1 MNKLYSLVLGA
12 SFMFA
17 FTVNAQQV
25 QISGKVTE
33 TGSGAPIPGVN
44 VVVKGTTIGTITN
57 MDGAFTLNVSEGSV
71 LLFSFIGY
79 TQKEVTLSSGQT
91 EVNVSLAS
99 DVTNLGEVIISG
111 LASSVKRS
119 NLANSVE
126 SVKADQ
132 LAGITDQSTMDGALY
147 GKLKGANIT
156 SNSGAPG
163 GGMSI
168 KLRGVT
174 SIGGSNQP
182 LYIIDGVYVDN
193 SSISAGLN
201 VVSAA
206 SGGGSQSNQDNPSN
220 RIADIDPQDIETI
233 EVLKGASAAAIYG
246 SRASGGVVIITT
258 KKGQE
263 GKVNV
268 TLSQSVGVTQMLH
281 PLGTRTWDATKAE
294 THFGVAGRDA
304 FLAAQSSSNLHNYED
319 ELYGNKGL
327 LSSTR
332 VTVSGG
338 NTATRYFIGATRRDD
353 EGIVK
358 NTGYQKYS
366 FRANVNQKVSNWLD
380 LAVNNNFIHSSAD
393 RGFFN
398 NDNSGTTMGI
408 SFVATPSWAQ
418 LQPDG
423 NGNYPVNP
431 YAASNF
437 LETRDKVTNNET
449 IDRYIGGA
457 NAKARLFSTDNQ
469 SLTFTGRAG
478 IDYYTLATT
487 ALFPNTL
494 QFESNGNGLN
504 GVSVQG
510 TTVNRNSN
518 FAAFL
523 IHDISVSSGL
533 SFRTQFGVTNE
544 NFYRNTILGTASDM
558 SGDQTNL
565 DQGSTVSVDQTRIE
579 QHDKGFFAQEEVNF
593 NDMVIATVGVRG
605 DKSSNNGD
613 VNKLYYYP
621 KASLALNIHEFA
633 FWNVPVISQFKIRG
647 AYGEAGNFA
656 VFGSKYTSLGNVVID
671 GNAGAVTLNTRGNPV
686 IGPERQKEFEVGTDL
701 GFLDGRLGF
710 NFTYY
715 IKTVNDLLLTARVPS
730 STGFTS
736 SIVNAADMQNKGIE
750 LGLDWNVINTGNFNW
765 NLTTYWWTNDAL
777 VTRLD
782 IPAYTTGGFADFLG
796 QFMIKEGY
804 SPTTIIGI
812 GPNQDVDLNGDGTN
826 DLQVFG
832 NAEADF
838 NMSISNQFTYKNF
851 ELSMLWH
858 WKQGGENINL
868 TALLSDLS
876 GTSPDYDKI
885 DLDPEG
891 LAGNGDYRLANLGV
905 NSGPYIEDAG
915 YIRMREIGLYY
926 NIPKSVFNDV
936 MGLRVGFSGN
946 NLINIFS
953 YRSYD
958 PEVSNFGGAGL
969 STGVE
974 VTPFPSAKRYNFH
987 VIANF

>member
-1 MNKLYSLVLGA
+1 MKKFYRLLLGVLFLVPLMV
-12 SFMFA
+12 S
-17 FTVNAQQV
+17 AQQV
-25 QISGKVTE
+25 QITGKVTE
-33 TGSGAPIPGVN
+33 AGSGDPIPGVN
-44 VVVKGTTIGTITN
+44 VVVKGSTIGTITD
-57 MDGAFTLNVSEGSV
+57 MDGGFSLEVNEGSV
-71 LLFSFIGY
+71 LLISFIGY
-79 TQKEVTLSSGQT
+79 TQKEITVTASQT
-91 EVNVSLAS
+91 NYEISLES
-99 DVTNLGEVIISG
+99 DVTNLGEVIITG
-111 LASSVKRS
+111 LATSVKRS

-126 SVKADQ
+126 SVNADE
-132 LAGITDQSTMDGALY
+132 LIGSVDQPTMDGALY

-163 GGMSI
+163 GGISI

-174 SIGGSNQP
+174 SIGGNNQP
-182 LYIIDGVYVDN
+182 LYIVDGVYIDN

-206 SGGGSQSNQDNPSN
+206 SAGGSQSNQDNPSN
-220 RIADIDPQDIETI
+220 RIADLDPQDIESI

-246 SRASGGVVIITT
+246 SRASGGVIIITT
-258 KKGQE
+258 KKGKE

-268 TLSQSVGVTQMLH
+268 SFSQSLGVTQMLN
-281 PLGTRTWDATKAE
+281 PLGTREWDETKAE
-294 THFGVAGRDA
+294 THFGPAGRAAFVAARDA
-304 FLAAQSSSNLHNYED
+304 GQLHDYEN

-327 LSSTR
+327 LATTR
-332 VTVSGG
+332 LTLSGG
-338 NTATRYFIGATRRDD
+338 NANTKYFIGATRKDD

-366 FRANVNQKVSNWLD
+366 FRANIDQKVTPWLD
-380 LAVNNNFIHSSAD
+380 LSVNNNFIHSSAD

-408 SFVATPSWAQ
+408 AFVATPSWAQ
-418 LQPDG
+418 LQPDA
-423 NGNYPVNP
+423 NGNYPNNP

-449 IDRYIGGA
+449 VDRYIGGA
-457 NAKARLFSTDNQ
+457 NVKARLFSTDNQ
-469 SLTFTGRAG
+469 ALTFTGRAG

-494 QFESNGNGLN
+494 QFQSNGNGLN

-510 TTVNRNSN
+510 TTVNRNTN

-523 IHDISVSSGL
+523 VHDISLSSGL

-544 NFYRNTILGTASDM
+544 NFFRNTILGTASDM

-565 DQGSTVSVDQTRIE
+565 DQGSTITVDQTRLI
-579 QHDKGFFAQEEVNF
+579 QHDKGFFAQEEVNYK
-593 NDMVIATVGVRG
+593 DQIIATIGIRG

-621 KASLALNIHEFA
+621 KGSLAINFHEFS
-633 FWNVPVISQFKIRG
+633 FWNIGAISQFKIRG
-647 AYGEAGNFA
+647 AYGEAGSFA
-656 VFGSKYTSLGNVVID
+656 VFGAKYTSLGNVVID
-671 GNAGAVTLNTRGNPV
+671 GSAGAVTLNARGNPA

-701 GFLDGRLGF
+701 GFLENRLGF

-715 IKTVNDLLLTARVPS
+715 IKTVNDMLLFARVPS
-730 STGFTS
+730 SSGFTS
-736 SIVNAADMQNKGIE
+736 RLVNAADMQNKGIE
-750 LGLDWNVINTGNFNW
+750 MGLNWNVMNHSNFNW
-765 NLTTYWWTNDAL
+765 NMMVNWWTNDAV

-782 IPAYTTGGFADFLG
+782 IPTYTTGGFADFLG
-796 QFMIKEGY
+796 QFRIKEGR
-804 SPTTIIGI
+804 SPTEIIGI
-812 GPNQDVDLNGDGTN
+812 GPNPDEDGYV
-826 DLQVFG
+826 VFG

-838 NMSISNQFTYKNF
+838 NMSMGNQFSFYNF
-851 ELSMLWH
+851 DVSFLFH
-858 WKQGGENINL
+858 WKKGGDNINL

-891 LAGNGDYRLANLGV
+891 VQGNGDYRLSNLGV
-905 NSGPYIEDAG
+905 NSGPYIEDAS
-915 YIRMREIGLYY
+915 YIRMRELGIYY
-926 NIPKSVFNDV
+926 TIPKKTFGDV
-936 MGLRVGFSGN
+936 MSLRLGFSGN
-946 NLINIFS
+946 NLLNFFS

-958 PEVSNFGGAGL
+958 PEVSNFGGQGL

-974 VTPFPSAKRYNFH
+974 VTPFPSSKRYNFH
-987 VIANF
+987 IIANF